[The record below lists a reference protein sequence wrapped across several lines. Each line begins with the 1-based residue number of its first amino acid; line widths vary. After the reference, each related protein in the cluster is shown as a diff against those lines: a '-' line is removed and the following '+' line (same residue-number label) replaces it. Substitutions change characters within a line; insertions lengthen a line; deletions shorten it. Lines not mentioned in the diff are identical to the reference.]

1 MAQWSLYIWV
11 RNSALVLV
19 ILAFVLFFG
28 LPSGQ
33 APAGAVAEVDGQ
45 TVSRDVFEFFRDQRV
60 QQQGNPPPGADV
72 QALRDVLDAQTLEA
86 VIQRT
91 ILTEEARELG
101 FRVSDAEV
109 REEILAD
116 PTFRPDGKFD
126 RERFERY
133 AARSFGSAREFTE
146 ELRHDLLLLK
156 FRRLLQSPVRV
167 PEIDVREAVERDLLA
182 VRLRYAEARVADF
195 ADGIEI
201 SPEQALGLAD
211 AEPERVRSV
220 YQQRRAEFRQEE
232 QVHARHMLFRGE
244 AAADRAAEARARV
257 HAGEDFAAVAAEVS
271 EDEGTR
277 EEGGDLGF
285 FPRGRMTPELEEVAF
300 ELEPAELSPPVE
312 TARGTHVI
320 EVLEHRQ
327 GIDRSF
333 EEVREELAA
342 ELARAD
348 RSRGRARS
356 VADELARRL
365 AAGGDFEETARETG
379 LSLAETPAFRF
390 ADLRVPGIGRIP
402 GLREAAFELRPEDPV
417 STQVFASGDSFLLI
431 SLLERQEP
439 DPETVEVQM
448 EVARDRME
456 TRARIQLQQ
465 RWYAKRRR
473 ELELAGEIT
482 RYPLY
487 PSL

>member
-1 MAQWSLYIWV
+1 MAQRSFLIWV
-11 RNSALVLV
+11 RNAALALV

-45 TVSRDVFEFFRDQRV
+45 TVSRDVFEFFRDQLV
-60 QQQGNPPPGADV
+60 QQQGDSPPGADA
-72 QALRDVLDAQTLEA
+72 QALRDALDAQTLEA

-91 ILTEEARELG
+91 ILTQEARGLG

-116 PTFRPDGKFD
+116 PTFRSDGKFD

-167 PEIDVREAVERDLLA
+167 PQVDVREAVERDLLT
-182 VRLRYAEARVADF
+182 VRLRYAEARAADL
-195 ADGIEI
+195 AEGIEI
-201 SPEQALGLAD
+201 SPEQAKSLAD
-211 AEPERVRSV
+211 AEPERVRAV
-220 YQQRRAEFRQEE
+220 YQERRAEFQQEE

-244 AAADRAAEARARV
+244 AAADRAAEALARV
-257 HAGEDFAAVAAEVS
+257 RSGEDFAAVAAEVS

-277 EEGGDLGF
+277 EQGGDLGF
-285 FPRGRMTPELEEVAF
+285 FPRGRMTPELEAVAF
-300 ELEPAELSPPVE
+300 ELELGELSAPVE
-312 TARGTHVI
+312 TARGIHVI

-327 GIDRSF
+327 AIDRSF
-333 EEVREELAA
+333 EEVREELAT

-348 RSRGRARS
+348 RARARARG
-356 VADELARRL
+356 VADELSRRL
-365 AAGGDFEETARETG
+365 VEGGDFAETARETG

-390 ADLRVPGIGRIP
+390 AALRVPGIGRIA
-402 GLREAAFELRPEDPV
+402 GLREAAFELSPEDPV

-439 DPETVEVQM
+439 DPETTAAQM
-448 EVARDRME
+448 EVARERIE
-456 TRARIQLQQ
+456 TLARLRLQQ

-482 RYPLY
+482 RFPLY
-487 PSL
+487 PSS